1 MRMKGRAVV
10 ERILPTGKLP
20 LDLLD
25 RLLGHCGADH
35 ERLITGP
42 GVGEDVA
49 VIDMGSTYIVVKT
62 DPITFATDQIGWYA
76 VHVNAN
82 DVATSGAMPLW
93 MLNTLL
99 LPEGRTTPELVE
111 DIFGQLRRAADALGI
126 YLVGGH
132 TEVTHGLD
140 RPIVVGVLIGEVPKE
155 RLLTTAGARVG
166 DGIVLVKGVPIEA
179 VAVIAHE
186 KADELR
192 ARGYSRAFIERCQ
205 AFLHDPGISVVEA
218 ARIAADA
225 PGVHAMHD
233 PTEGGLATGLHE
245 LALAAG
251 TGLWL
256 DADRIP
262 VLAEGQRLCADFGL
276 DPLGAIASGALIV
289 AVAEEQTD
297 ALLMRYQKAQ
307 ISAACIGRLTAKGEG
322 LRMVRGGVEQPLV
335 QFEVDEITRI
345 FA

>member
-1 MRMKGRAVV
+1 VKDRV
-10 ERILPTGKLP
+10 LPTGKLP
-20 LDLLD
+20 LELLD
-25 RLLGHCGADH
+25 RLLGRCDMRH

-49 VIDMGSTYIVVKT
+49 VIDMGSTYMVVKT

-82 DVATSGAMPLW
+82 DVATSGAIPLW

-111 DIFGQLRRAADALGI
+111 TIFGQLRRAADALGI

-166 DGIVLVKGVPIEA
+166 DGIVLVKGIPIET

-186 KADELR
+186 KAAELR
-192 ARGYSRAFIERCQ
+192 QRGYDEAFIRRCQ
-205 AFLHDPGISVVEA
+205 GFLHDPGISVVEA

-225 PGVHAMHD
+225 VGVHAMHD

-256 DADRIP
+256 EADRIP
-262 VLAEGQRLCADFGL
+262 VLPEGEQLCAAYGL
-276 DPLGAIASGALIV
+276 NPLGSIASGALLV
-289 AVAEEQTD
+289 AVADDCVE
-297 ALLMRYQKAQ
+297 ALLARYQAAG
-307 ISAACIGRLTAKGEG
+307 IPAACIGQLTAPDKG
-322 LRMVRGGVEQPLV
+322 LRMMQGGIEQALVR
-335 QFEVDEITRI
+335 FDVDEITRI

>member
-1 MRMKGRAVV
+1 VKGWALVDRL
-10 ERILPTGKLP
+10 LPTGKLP

-25 RLLGHCGADH
+25 RLLGRCGVQH

-49 VIDMGSTYIVVKT
+49 VIDMGSTYMVVKT

-82 DVATSGAMPLW
+82 DVATSGARPLW

-99 LPEGRTTPELVE
+99 LPEGRTTATMVE
-111 DIFGQLRRAADALGI
+111 DIFAQLRRAAESLGI

-140 RPIVVGVLIGEVPKE
+140 RPIVVGVLIGEVSKE
-155 RLLTTAGARVG
+155 RLLTTAGAREG
-166 DGIVLVKGVPIEA
+166 DAVVLVKGIPIEA
-179 VAVIAHE
+179 VAIIAHE

-192 ARGYSRAFIERCQ
+192 ARGYDQ
-205 AFLHDPGISVVEA
+205 ATIDRYRRFLHDPGISVLEA
-218 ARIAADA
+218 AGIAADA

-233 PTEGGLATGLHE
+233 PTEGGLATGLQE

-256 DADRIP
+256 DADSIP
-262 VLAEGQRLCADFGL
+262 VLPEAKRLCAEFGL

-289 AVAEEQTD
+289 AVDEGQTES
-297 ALLMRYQKAQ
+297 LLARYRRAQ
-307 ISAACIGRLTAKGEG
+307 IPAANIGRLTDAESG
-322 LRMVRGGVEQPLV
+322 LRMVRQGQEQPLV